1 VRSGDHGARAL
12 SIRSES
18 RVSSRELFGKP
29 VHHPGGL
36 IVAKDKS
43 ASPSWTDVRASL
55 FKFDRAGLRGII
67 QDLYAT
73 STDNQAFL
81 HARFGLGPDLLGP
94 YKATISR
101 WINPD
106 LTKGEPLSISKAKKA
121 IADYEKA
128 IGRPEGLAEL
138 TTFYCEE
145 AFSFVESCSFESENY
160 LTALIR
166 MYDRSV
172 NFVLSLPVAERPVY
186 VERLGKLRLRAKHVG
201 WGVEDELSDR
211 CRLDLEDRVPDHST
225 FSVNRHGRFRDSD
238 IFRRLFEAMVRACMD
253 AGLVK
258 GEGFAVDAS
267 VMEANASRYHGQAP
281 DEIDWSTPER
291 QTRAVV
297 EFLSSF
303 DDENADADRKLPKVI
318 SPTDP
323 CSAWTAKANKR
334 VQFGYGLNYMIDTE
348 HAVIVDVEATPART
362 FDEVAATR
370 TMIDRTETAFGLRP
384 QRLAA
389 DTAYGTGRLIAWLL
403 DRAIAPH
410 IPVWERYPPA
420 YGMFSRSDFAYDAE
434 RDVYICPNGR
444 LLKTTG
450 TIHDGRV
457 RNYLS
462 HPGECRVCTF
472 KERCTR
478 APFKKIAR
486 DINEDAR
493 DYARSLKGTPEF
505 ERSSNERKKVEMRFA
520 HLKVHHA
527 FERMRL
533 RGLTGARDEFRLGAI
548 VQNLKTLANHMWRPI
563 TSEPIACMA

>member
-1 VRSGDHGARAL
+1 MMGRQAVDQSQLFYLFNLEQRIPADHLLRR
-12 SIRSES
+12 IN
-18 RVSSRELFGKP
+18 P
-29 VHHPGGL
+29 
-36 IVAKDKS
+36 IVARVLADL
-43 ASPSWTDVRASL
+43 RATL
-55 FKFDRAGLRGII
+55 A
-67 QDLYAT
+67 
-73 STDNQAFL
+73 AFYS
-81 HARFGLGPDLLGP
+81 D
-94 YKATISR
+94 
-101 WINPD
+101 
-106 LTKGEPLSISKAKKA
+106 
-121 IADYEKA
+121 
-128 IGRPEGLAEL
+128 IGRPSIDPEL
-138 TTFYCEE
+138 M
-145 AFSFVESCSFESENY
+145 
-160 LTALIR
+160 IR
-166 MYDRSV
+166 MLIVGYCYGIRC
-172 NFVLSLPVAERPVY
+172 ERRLCQE
-186 VERLGKLRLRAKHVG
+186 VELHLAYR
-201 WGVEDELSDR
+201 WF

-238 IFRRLFEAMVRACMD
+238 IFRRLFEAVVRTCMD

-281 DEIDWSTPER
+281 GEIDWSTPER
-291 QTRAVV
+291 QTRAVA

-303 DDENADADRKLPKVI
+303 DDDYRDAERQLPKVI

-334 VQFGYGLNYMIDTE
+334 VQFGYGLNYLIDTE
-348 HAVIVDVEATPART
+348 HAVIVDVEATPARS
-362 FDEVAATR
+362 FDEVAATK

-403 DRAIAPH
+403 DRAITPH
-410 IPVWERYPPA
+410 IPVRERYPPSD
-420 YGMFSRSDFAYDAE
+420 GMFSRSDFAYDAE

-472 KERCTR
+472 KDRCTR

-533 RGLTGARDEFRLGAI
+533 RGLTGARDEFHLGAI

-563 TSEPIACMA
+563 PGKPIACMT